1 MPRFKTGD
9 RVQLVGDI
17 ARFYA
22 CIVGVVV
29 KGGTYPAAVLNQY
42 TVRLAD
48 GTVAAFFD
56 FQLETPPAHAAQTIF
71 DSAASHKTSGTRG
84 TVTGRNM
91 RLLSRGVDIHL
102 KISGGT
108 KKTIAGQVTAVTGAM
123 RNALVTVFVGD
134 QTVDSTSTDDTGE
147 FTLSDLPTGDITL
160 EVLIPSRRIVAS
172 ITV

>member
-1 MPRFKTGD
+1 MPRFKLGD

-29 KGGTYPAAVLNQY
+29 KGGTYPSAILNQY

-56 FQLETPPAHAAQTIF
+56 FQLETPPAGTAQIVF
-71 DSAASHKTSGTRG
+71 DSAASHETSGTRG
-84 TVTGRNM
+84 AATARNI
-91 RLLSRGVDIHL
+91 RLLGRGIDIHL

-108 KKTIAGQVTAVTGAM
+108 KKTIAGQVTSGTSVM
-123 RNALVTVFVGD
+123 RNALVSVVLED

-147 FTLSDLPTGDITL
+147 FTLGDVPPGDITI
-160 EVLIPSRRIVAS
+160 EVLMPSRRIVAA

>member
-1 MPRFKTGD
+1 MPRFKLGD

-29 KGGTYPAAVLNQY
+29 KGGTYPSAILNQY

-48 GTVAAFFD
+48 GTVAVFFD
-56 FQLETPPAHAAQTIF
+56 FQLETPPAGTAQIIF
-71 DSAASHKTSGTRG
+71 DSAASKTSGTRG
-84 TVTGRNM
+84 AATARNM
-91 RLLSRGVDIHL
+91 RLLGRGIDIHL

-108 KKTIAGQVTAVTGAM
+108 KKTIAGQVTAGTSVM
-123 RNALVTVFVGD
+123 RNALVSVVLGD

-147 FTLSDLPTGDITL
+147 FTLGDVPPGDITI
-160 EVLIPSRRIVAS
+160 EVLMPSRRIVAA

>member
-1 MPRFKTGD
+1 MPRFKLGD

-29 KGGTYPAAVLNQY
+29 KGGTYPSAILNQY

-48 GTVAAFFD
+48 GTVAVFFD
-56 FQLETPPAHAAQTIF
+56 FQLETPPATIAQIIF
-71 DSAASHKTSGTRG
+71 DSAASQKPSGTRG
-84 TVTGRNM
+84 AAAARNM
-91 RLLSRGVDIHL
+91 RLLARGIDIHL
-102 KISGGT
+102 KISGGA
-108 KKTIAGQVTAVTGAM
+108 KKTIAGQVTTGPSAM
-123 RNALVTVFVGD
+123 RNALVTVFPGD
-134 QTVDSTSTDDTGE
+134 QTVDSASTDDSGE
-147 FTLSDLPTGDITL
+147 FTLSDVPPGDITI